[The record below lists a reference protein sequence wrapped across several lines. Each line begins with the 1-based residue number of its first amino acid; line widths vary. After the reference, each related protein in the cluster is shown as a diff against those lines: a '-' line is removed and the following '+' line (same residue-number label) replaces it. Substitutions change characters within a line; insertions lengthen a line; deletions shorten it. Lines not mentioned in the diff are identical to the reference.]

1 MTSSTIF
8 DTNIDIRYR
17 EEHEQKKSRLR
28 TKQKIRNKRKERKK
42 IRVHQKCTKG
52 SV

>member
-1 MTSSTIF
+1 MTSSTIL
-8 DTNIDIRYR
+8 DTNIDVVYR

-42 IRVHQKCTKG
+42 VRLYQNCTKG